1 MSRPTIGI
9 RFCGGCNPRIDR
21 GRIAREL
28 EQALADLGHPVVY
41 NSDGADFVIFLSGC
55 MSGCAFK
62 YNPKDPPYVAV
73 AAATADGEEV
83 GEALIV
89 PDVLRKV
96 RQYDERLET
105 DIRKE
110 DHERGRSA
118 QTG

>member
-28 EQALADLGHPVVY
+28 ERALAAEGHPVVF
-41 NSDGADFVIFLSGC
+41 NSPDADFVIFLSGC
-55 MSGCAFK
+55 LTGCAFK
-62 YNPKDPPYVAV
+62 YNPKDPPFITV
-73 AAATADGEEV
+73 AAATVDGEETA
-83 GEALIV
+83 EDRIV

-96 RQYDERLET
+96 RQTNERLET
-105 DIRKE
+105 NIRQE
-110 DHERGRSA
+110 DRECGRCT

>member
-1 MSRPTIGI
+1 MNRPAIGI
-9 RFCGGCNPRIDR
+9 RFCGGCNPRLDR

-28 EQALADLGHPVVY
+28 ERALTAEGHPVVY
-41 NSDGADFVIFLSGC
+41 NSDEADLVIFLSGC
-55 MSGCAFK
+55 LTGCAFK
-62 YNPKDPPYVAV
+62 YNPKAPPFITV
-73 AAATADGEEV
+73 AAATVDGVEV
-83 GEALIV
+83 GEDRIV

-96 RQYDERLET
+96 RQSNERLET